1 MQTISTQPD
10 VLSVDAA
17 ALRDAVTRARAGLVD
32 REVVAEVVVLCA
44 VAGEHLLVIGAPG
57 TAKSE
62 AVRRTAGQ
70 LGGRYFEYLLGRFTE
85 PNEIFGSV
93 DLRRLRD
100 GVVEFET
107 AGMLPEA
114 EVAFLDEVFL
124 GSTAVL
130 NTLLGILNER
140 AFRRGSTLLS
150 CPLRI
155 CVGAANTLPDDPAL
169 AAFADRFLARIFVTP
184 VPDAQLDELLE
195 VGWAAGSCPANPPG
209 SLLPALDRL
218 TEAARGCD
226 LSGIRGLLGTAIRR
240 LRQAGVPLSD
250 RRVVRSQRL
259 VAAAAALDGR
269 TEASSDDLWVLP
281 RFDGALLTVVDDDG
295 IAFIDLGD
303 ATPRIAWRELDSTV
317 EVLHIDRSPTSLAAL
332 VRVTDPLSIG
342 EASTQV
348 WRWDLPSLMLRS
360 RQPVNVDGIA
370 AVAVLASATLLTTT
384 HDQNTD
390 TYDVTGHRSGP
401 WTTNTEPT
409 LLASGGVFGLRV
421 EEPDRTTVEI
431 PDSNL
436 RVVFPAT
443 VAGIGVRR
451 HADTLTLW
459 DQAGRLVAVDLS
471 QRQPIARLRTRL

>member
-1 MQTISTQPD
+1 MTPHGMSYTECYGYAATGPASYTAPVQSIFIQPAD
-10 VLSVDAA
+10 LLADAA
-17 ALRDAVTRARAGLVD
+17 VLREAIARARAGLVD

-140 AFRRGSTLLS
+140 VFRRGSTLLS

-155 CVGAANTLPDDPAL
+155 CVGAANSLPDDPAL
-169 AAFADRFLARIFVTP
+169 AAFADRFLARIFVAP

-195 VGWAAGSCPANPPG
+195 VGWAAGTRPADPPE
-209 SLLPALDRL
+209 SPLPALDRL
-218 TEAARGCD
+218 TEAARECD
-226 LSGIRGLLGTAIRR
+226 LSGVRGLVGTAIRR

-250 RRVVRSQRL
+250 RRLVRSQRL
-259 VAAAAALDGR
+259 VAAAAVMDGR
-269 TEASSDDLWVLP
+269 STASGDDLWVLP
-281 RFDGALLTVVDDDG
+281 LIAPTPDAQALARDVLSDLVTQSRNASLVYAAEEFARGPHARAARLVEAARRLLEVVDTGPLERDDRMR
-295 IAFIDLGD
+295 IEATLREIDAGFVVAD
-303 ATPRIAWRELDSTV
+303 APQALQDVRGLLV
-317 EVLHIDRSPTSLAAL
+317 AAL
-332 VRVTDPLSIG
+332 
-342 EASTQV
+342 
-348 WRWDLPSLMLRS
+348 
-360 RQPVNVDGIA
+360 
-370 AVAVLASATLLTTT
+370 
-384 HDQNTD
+384 
-390 TYDVTGHRSGP
+390 
-401 WTTNTEPT
+401 
-409 LLASGGVFGLRV
+409 
-421 EEPDRTTVEI
+421 
-431 PDSNL
+431 
-436 RVVFPAT
+436 
-443 VAGIGVRR
+443 
-451 HADTLTLW
+451 
-459 DQAGRLVAVDLS
+459 
-471 QRQPIARLRTRL
+471 QR